1 MADDGKPKDSKQDPA
16 KKPAQDDD
24 VVGKVYDRHLMR
36 RLLTYLRPYKL
47 QVILSAISIIFKAG
61 SDVMGPYLVKVAVDT
76 YMSDTPPA
84 SLSWLARHLSPT
96 PMNGIT
102 QLALLYLGALL
113 VTFLLEFL
121 QTYLMQWT
129 GQKIMFD
136 LRSQIFRHLQR
147 MSPAFFD
154 HNPVGRLVTRVTSD
168 VDALNEMFTSGVL
181 AIFEDVF
188 VLAFIVIIML
198 WMSWPLALL
207 ALSVIPAILFVT
219 RIFRRHVR
227 DSYRR
232 QRAAT
237 ARINSFT
244 QEYVSGMS
252 IVQLFNRERRAFND
266 FSAVNAENK
275 QAWTDAIFAYAST
288 TPSSSSSAPSPSRS
302 SSGSAATP
310 SCAITALT
318 AHRHCATRI
327 FGGVTL
333 GVLIAF
339 IQYAQR
345 FFRPIQDLS
354 DKYNILQA
362 AMAASE
368 RVFKLLDTE
377 PTIVSP
383 AHPVPG
389 DNSGSIEFRNVWFTY
404 QKLDEAATKTPL
416 TLRNRRRP
424 SYLFADIEWILRGV
438 SFTIDPD
445 ETAAIV
451 GHTGAGKTTITS
463 LMMRFYDIQHGQILV
478 DGVDVR
484 EQDLNALRRRFGV
497 VLQDPFLFTGT
508 IADNIRLGSSW
519 ITDERLERAAEEV
532 NIADFIRTLPNQF
545 AEPVR
550 ERGATLSTGQ
560 KQLISFARALAH
572 DPGILILD
580 EATSSVDTDT
590 ELPRPPRPLPHDH
603 RPHHRSSSP
612 TASPPSSAPT
622 PSSSCTRAS
631 SASAAPTRN
640 SSPTAASTGSSTS
653 SSTKTRNSAPAA
665 TPPPHSNH
673 SARTSSPSEI
683 SPLRPQSPA
692 PSPNLQSVASTPQSA
707 RRSAHCAKRRESQAA
722 SHSRHRPLPPA
733 PPSTAETA
741 HPHRREPPAPAPEA
755 RPRDQPSPTHPAP
768 HASSI
773 AETPSPCLPHAT
785 TKTPRTK
792 PPHPHPFAKPPR
804 N

>member
-1 MADDGKPKDSKQDPA
+1 MAEEQKPKESEQDTT
-16 KKPAQDDD
+16 KKSSQDDE
-24 VVGKVYDRHLMR
+24 VAGKAYDGRLMR

-47 QVILSAISIIFKAG
+47 QTTLSALSIIFKAG

-84 SLSWLARHLSPT
+84 KLSWLARHLSPA
-96 PMNGIT
+96 PMTGIT
-102 QLALLYLGALL
+102 QIGLLYLGALL
-113 VTFLLEFL
+113 VTYLLEFL
-121 QTYLMQWT
+121 QTYTMQWT

-136 LRSQIFRHLQR
+136 MRSQIFRHLQR

-154 HNPVGRLVTRVTSD
+154 RNPVGKLVTRVTSD

-181 AIFEDVF
+181 AIFEDIF

-198 WMSWPLALL
+198 RMSWPLALL
-207 ALSVIPAILFVT
+207 AISVIPAILYVT

-232 QRAAT
+232 QRHAT

-244 QEYVSGMS
+244 QEYVSGMP

-266 FSAVNAENK
+266 YSAVNAENK
-275 QAWTDAIFAYAST
+275 QAWTDAIFAYALYYPIVEFLSST
-288 TPSSSSSAPSPSRS
+288 
-302 SSGSAATP
+302 
-310 SCAITALT
+310 AIALVIWFGGE
-318 AHRHCATRI
+318 AVLRNAGYADGARHSI
-327 FGGVTL
+327 FGTVTL

-383 AHPVPG
+383 ASAVTG
-389 DNSGSIEFRNVWFTY
+389 DGSGRVEFRNVWFTY
-404 QKLDEAATKTPL
+404 QKLDEAQSARIATATDED
-416 TLRNRRRP
+416 LRT
-424 SYLFADIEWILRGV
+424 YADIEWILRGV
-438 SFTIDPD
+438 SFVIEPD

-463 LMMRFYDIQHGQILV
+463 LMMRFYDIQRGSILV

-484 EQDLNALRRRFGV
+484 EQDLKRLRQRFGV

-508 IADNIRLGSSW
+508 ISDNVRLGSTW
-519 ITDERLERAAEEV
+519 ITDERLERACDEV
-532 NIADFIRTLPNQF
+532 NVGEFIRTLPLKF

-572 DPGILILD
+572 EPGILILD
-580 EATSSVDTDT
+580 EATSSVDTET
-590 ELPRPPRPLPHDH
+590 ELRVRLALS
-603 RPHHRSSSP
+603 RMI
-612 TASPPSSAPT
+612 
-622 PSSSCTRAS
+622 
-631 SASAAPTRN
+631 
-640 SSPTAASTGSSTS
+640 TG
-653 SSTKTRNSAPAA
+653 
-665 TPPPHSNH
+665 
-673 SARTSSPSEI
+673 RTSILIAHRLSTI
-683 SPLRPQSPA
+683 QRADTILVMHKGQLRERGTHQELLTHRGLYWKLYQ
-692 PSPNLQSVASTPQSA
+692 LQY
-707 RRSAHCAKRRESQAA
+707 
-722 SHSRHRPLPPA
+722 
-733 PPSTAETA
+733 
-741 HPHRREPPAPAPEA
+741 
-755 RPRDQPSPTHPAP
+755 RDQELGTGAD
-768 HASSI
+768 
-773 AETPSPCLPHAT
+773 T
-785 TKTPRTK
+785 TVPLQ
-792 PPHPHPFAKPPR
+792 PLSAD
-804 N
+804 